1 MYVLQTCISP
11 FRTSVIQARCP
22 CFLTKPVLSQ
32 AYDISNSYIYYPLAI
47 VLGYTISTRL
57 ISHFMPTAFDPPP
70 PSAPKT
76 RQEKKRVAKDTEATA
91 KRNEKTAR
99 AEADAARKLAEARKR
114 D

>member
-1 MYVLQTCISP
+1 MSYAPLFYAVGFGIFIVSLLFCH
-11 FRTSVIQARCP
+11 
-22 CFLTKPVLSQ
+22 
-32 AYDISNSYIYYPLAI
+32 AYDISNSYVYYPLATF
-47 VLGYTISTRL
+47 LGYTISMRF
-57 ISHFMPTAFDPPP
+57 INHFMPTAFDPPP

-76 RQEKKRVAKDTEATA
+76 RQEKKRAAKDAEATA